1 VALGRPFQAKILHRA
16 KSDDDFAIYRA
27 ALEWGLADPI
37 VIESR
42 DDFKSEVRWNERLEP
57 FHHQVQNL
65 ITFCRRLPVTLLAD
79 DVGLGKTISAG
90 LVASELIARNRVSKI
105 LVVAPKLLG
114 PQWKDELE
122 SKFDIHSEFVTGS
135 KLIHAEP
142 EGIGAVITTY
152 HSARSHL
159 EKLPDDRFD
168 MLVLD
173 EAHKLRNL
181 YGVDPA
187 PQVAKVFQRA
197 LQQRRFRYVL
207 MLTATPI
214 QNRLWDLYSLVDLL
228 TVARGHENP
237 FGNEGLFARRF
248 IADKRETA
256 RALKTEAR
264 EDFRK
269 IVYGYMSRV
278 RRGDAKLDFPERK
291 IHLHRVRPSEQELQ
305 LIEVLAK
312 PIQKLDRLTQIGIL
326 IALTSSPH
334 ALMAQLNN
342 MAQKGTVPSEVAASV
357 RAIVTPMKTSA
368 KLEGLG
374 QLVAQLKKEN
384 PDGWRMVVFTGRR
397 ETQTSIQVYL
407 EALGIKVGII
417 NGSSGQRNQETIARF
432 RAEPPNI
439 RAIVSTEAGSEGV
452 NLQVANVLI
461 NFDLPWNPMIVE
473 QRIGRIQRLGSN
485 HRNVAIYNVMLGGT
499 FEEYIV
505 GRLMT
510 KLQMATDAI
519 GDIESL
525 LEASGVGNE
534 GDEGAGIDE
543 KIRELVL
550 ATLAGKD
557 VRAAAEKI
565 AQSIDAAKRTLEEE
579 KANID
584 ATLGAMDGYEYVGPK
599 APTLTPPHRSMEFDQ
614 FIRAAFQS
622 LGGTVTD
629 LVPDVLRVTT
639 RGSQEYVRLRDGVDS
654 NYAKAALYAPGSPA
668 FLRLTDKITAS
679 GLHRVGDGDSAAR
692 ETAERLATA
701 WTEGFGATEP
711 RVTIV
716 GAQRQFQGKALA
728 RVRAITA
735 HDSYERLVEVSCERN
750 AHRGRQSADALGA
763 VSDLMRDPAEIGV
776 NLQAIAEA
784 ARQDRDVAEFE
795 RFYLERR
802 DQEVVAAGKD
812 ARRQKKMEDDFT
824 PQIET
829 SLVALDG
836 MVQRSVTAQV
846 HYHLDGC
853 EYESIIGIVPSEQ
866 RIETSPILGVCGLSK
881 LTVPVDA
888 LATCD
893 VSGTSAL
900 KHRLVRSDVSGRHA
914 LPEHS
919 YICALSGKRLLLDEA
934 AVSDIT
940 GAVVDMRLLKIC
952 AITGRKGEPGFFGT
966 CAFTKVEVLNEQ
978 LASSDVSGKPYRSDQ
993 GGISVISGVHGH
1005 RSEFITCHETRQSL
1019 LPTEADRCEQ
1029 TGKLV
1034 RPGILQ
1040 PCASSSKRVLP
1051 SELENSTVS
1060 GLRVLK
1066 NLLVQSS
1073 VSSARF
1079 LESEGVRSAYGKFC
1093 APVEAK
1099 SCEWSGQAV
1108 HPDDIRTC
1116 SLLGLPVH
1124 FQFVSDGSRRLQV
1137 VEQLL
1142 LGTRRT
1148 ADSGDR
1154 WEEIRLKTSNAV
1166 SSGRCRI
1173 EAAELSPDGKRI
1185 AVCAE
1190 VKTMLGLRTQH
1201 AGMLY
1206 SLEQSAILG
1215 RIALVKRDAKLGLRS

>member
-1 VALGRPFQAKILHRA
+1 M
-16 KSDDDFAIYRA
+16 YRA
-27 ALEWGLADPI
+27 ALEWGLTDPI

-42 DDFKSEVRWNERLEP
+42 DDFKSELRWKDRLEP

-90 LVASELIARNRVSKI
+90 LVASELIARNRVAKI
-105 LVVAPKLLG
+105 LIVAPKLLG

-122 SKFDIHSEFVTGS
+122 TKFDIPAEFVTGS
-135 KLIHAEP
+135 KLINAEP
-142 EGIGAVITTY
+142 NELGAIITTY

-159 EKLPDDRFD
+159 EKLPEDRFD

-181 YGVDPA
+181 YGVDPT

-228 TVARGHENP
+228 TVARGHQNP

-256 RALKTEAR
+256 RVLKAEAR

-291 IHLHRVRPSEQELQ
+291 IQLHRVRPSPEELQ
-305 LIEVLAK
+305 LIEVIAK

-342 MAQKGTVPSEVAASV
+342 MAQKGTVPTELAAAV

-368 KLEGLG
+368 KLDGLG
-374 QLVAQLKKEN
+374 QLVEQLKKEN

-407 EALGIKVGII
+407 EALGVKVGII

-432 RAEPPNI
+432 RSNPPEI

-452 NLQVANVLI
+452 NLQTANVLI

-485 HRNVAIYNVMLGGT
+485 HRNVVIYNVMLGGT

-525 LEASGVGNE
+525 LEASGVGGE
-534 GDEGAGIDE
+534 GESDDGTGLDE
-543 KIRELVL
+543 KIRQLVL

-557 VRAAAEKI
+557 MRAAAEKI
-565 AQSIDAAKRTLEEE
+565 AQNIDAAKKTLEEE
-579 KANID
+579 KENID

-599 APTLTPPHRSMEFDQ
+599 APSLTAPHRSMEFEP
-614 FIRAAFQS
+614 FVRAAFKS

-629 LVPDVLRVTT
+629 LAPGVLRVTT
-639 RGSQEYVRLRDGVDS
+639 RDGQDYVRLSDEVDPR
-654 NYAKAALYAPGSPA
+654 YTKAALYTPGSPA
-668 FLRLTDKITAS
+668 FLRLTDKVTAS
-679 GLHRVGDGDSAAR
+679 GLHRIRDADGGVR
-692 ETAERLATA
+692 QTAEGLANR
-701 WTEGFGATEP
+701 WVEDFGGTGAQ
-711 RVTIV
+711 VKLIS
-716 GAQRQFQGKALA
+716 AQRQFRGTAVA
-728 RVRAITA
+728 RVRATTA
-735 HDSYERLVEVSCERN
+735 HDSYERLVDVPCEPDS
-750 AHRGRQSADALGA
+750 HRGRPSTEGLAA
-763 VSDLMRDPAEIGV
+763 VSDLLRDPFEIGV
-776 NLQAIAEA
+776 NTRSIAEA
-784 ARQDRDVAEFE
+784 AHRDRDIAEFE

-802 DQEVVAAGKD
+802 DQEIAAAGKD

-829 SLVALDG
+829 MLVALDG
-836 MVQRSVTAQV
+836 EVQRSVTAQV
-846 HYHLDGC
+846 RYHLDGS
-853 EYESIIGIVPSEQ
+853 EYESTLVVIPGES
-866 RIETSPILGVCGLSK
+866 RIATSPALGLCELSQLK
-881 LTVPVDA
+881 APADA
-888 LATCD
+888 LATCE
-893 VSGTSAL
+893 VSGTQAL

-914 LPEHS
+914 LPDHTYS
-919 YICALSGKRLLLDEA
+919 CALSGKRLLIDEA
-934 AVSDIT
+934 GASDVT
-940 GAVVDMRLLKIC
+940 GAVVDLRLLKTC
-952 AITGRKGEPGFFGT
+952 AISGRKGEPEFFGT
-966 CAFTKVEVLNEQ
+966 CAFTKADVLNEN
-978 LASSDVSGKPYRSDQ
+978 LGTSGASGKPYRLDQ
-993 GGISVISGVHGH
+993 TQVSSISGIEGH
-1005 RSEFITCHETRQSL
+1005 RSEFITCHETRQFM
-1019 LPTEADRCEQ
+1019 LPREAERCGQ
-1029 TGKLV
+1029 TGKAV

-1040 PCASSSKRVLP
+1040 ACASSGKRVLP
-1051 SELENSTVS
+1051 SELETSAVS
-1060 GLRVLK
+1060 GRRVLR
-1066 NLLVQSS
+1066 NLLIQSS

-1099 SCEWSGQAV
+1099 SCQWSGQAV
-1108 HPDDIRTC
+1108 HPEDIRTC
-1116 SLLGLPVH
+1116 SLLGLSVH
-1124 FQFVSDGSRRLQV
+1124 FQFLSDESRRLQV
-1137 VEQLL
+1137 AEQLL

-1148 ADSGDR
+1148 AHAGER
-1154 WEEIRLKTSNAV
+1154 WEEIQLKAASAV
-1166 SSGRCRI
+1166 PSGRCRI
-1173 EAAELSPDGKRI
+1173 EAAELSPDGKSVAI
-1185 AVCAE
+1185 CAE

-1206 SLEQSAILG
+1206 SLDQNAIVG
-1215 RIALVKRDAKLGLRS
+1215 RVAVVKRDAKVGLRV

>member
-1 VALGRPFQAKILHRA
+1 
-16 KSDDDFAIYRA
+16 
-27 ALEWGLADPI
+27 
-37 VIESR
+37 
-42 DDFKSEVRWNERLEP
+42 
-57 FHHQVQNL
+57 
-65 ITFCRRLPVTLLAD
+65 
-79 DVGLGKTISAG
+79 
-90 LVASELIARNRVSKI
+90 
-105 LVVAPKLLG
+105 
-114 PQWKDELE
+114 
-122 SKFDIHSEFVTGS
+122 
-135 KLIHAEP
+135 
-142 EGIGAVITTY
+142 
-152 HSARSHL
+152 
-159 EKLPDDRFD
+159 
-168 MLVLD
+168 
-173 EAHKLRNL
+173 
-181 YGVDPA
+181 
-187 PQVAKVFQRA
+187 
-197 LQQRRFRYVL
+197 
-207 MLTATPI
+207 
-214 QNRLWDLYSLVDLL
+214 
-228 TVARGHENP
+228 
-237 FGNEGLFARRF
+237 
-248 IADKRETA
+248 
-256 RALKTEAR
+256 
-264 EDFRK
+264 
-269 IVYGYMSRV
+269 
-278 RRGDAKLDFPERK
+278 
-291 IHLHRVRPSEQELQ
+291 
-305 LIEVLAK
+305 
-312 PIQKLDRLTQIGIL
+312 
-326 IALTSSPH
+326 
-334 ALMAQLNN
+334 
-342 MAQKGTVPSEVAASV
+342 
-357 RAIVTPMKTSA
+357 
-368 KLEGLG
+368 
-374 QLVAQLKKEN
+374 
-384 PDGWRMVVFTGRR
+384 
-397 ETQTSIQVYL
+397 
-407 EALGIKVGII
+407 
-417 NGSSGQRNQETIARF
+417 
-432 RAEPPNI
+432 
-439 RAIVSTEAGSEGV
+439 
-452 NLQVANVLI
+452 
-461 NFDLPWNPMIVE
+461 
-473 QRIGRIQRLGSN
+473 
-485 HRNVAIYNVMLGGT
+485 
-499 FEEYIV
+499 
-505 GRLMT
+505 
-510 KLQMATDAI
+510 
-519 GDIESL
+519 
-525 LEASGVGNE
+525 
-534 GDEGAGIDE
+534 
-543 KIRELVL
+543 
-550 ATLAGKD
+550 
-557 VRAAAEKI
+557 
-565 AQSIDAAKRTLEEE
+565 
-579 KANID
+579 
-584 ATLGAMDGYEYVGPK
+584 
-599 APTLTPPHRSMEFDQ
+599 
-614 FIRAAFQS
+614 
-622 LGGTVTD
+622 
-629 LVPDVLRVTT
+629 
-639 RGSQEYVRLRDGVDS
+639 
-654 NYAKAALYAPGSPA
+654 
-668 FLRLTDKITAS
+668 
-679 GLHRVGDGDSAAR
+679 
-692 ETAERLATA
+692 
-701 WTEGFGATEP
+701 
-711 RVTIV
+711 
-716 GAQRQFQGKALA
+716 
-728 RVRAITA
+728 
-735 HDSYERLVEVSCERN
+735 
-750 AHRGRQSADALGA
+750 
-763 VSDLMRDPAEIGV
+763 MRDPAEIGV